1 MRFKRAATGKNEFL
15 HTLNGSCLAT
25 SRLFPAI
32 LEQFQQ
38 ADGSVLV
45 PEPLRK
51 YLGTDRITI

>member
-1 MRFKRAATGKNEFL
+1 V

-32 LEQFQQ
+32 LEQLQNE
-38 ADGSVLV
+38 DGSVSV

-51 YLGTDRITI
+51 YMGTDRMAIA